1 MQIEKDE
8 ECQERF
14 VTGPSGGSTNSACV
28 GKGNG
33 RNLDGGSDRRRDGD
47 YMKLAENEERALKR
61 LREELFARY
70 PIIDFRLY
78 GSKARGEERQ
88 DSDLDVM
95 IELPGYDRAVVEEI
109 DDIVYR
115 INLEH
120 DVFISALVF
129 GKDELES
136 GPMSESPIYK
146 VIQREGVP
154 L

>member
-1 MQIEKDE
+1 
-8 ECQERF
+8 
-14 VTGPSGGSTNSACV
+14 
-28 GKGNG
+28 
-33 RNLDGGSDRRRDGD
+33 
-47 YMKLAENEERALKR
+47 MKLAKNEERALR
-61 LREELFARY
+61 QLRDKLVAKF
-70 PIIDFRLY
+70 PIIDIRLY
-78 GSKARGEERQ
+78 GSKARGEKRP

-95 IELPGYDRAVVEEI
+95 IEIPDYDQDMVDEI

-120 DVFISALVF
+120 DVLISALVF
-129 GKDELES
+129 GRDELED

>member
-1 MQIEKDE
+1 MAIRRARTRGGDGQRS
-8 ECQERF
+8 CQNRDAG
-14 VTGPSGGSTNSACV
+14 T
-28 GKGNG
+28 K
-33 RNLDGGSDRRRDGD
+33 RRRDGES
-47 YMKLAENEERALKR
+47 MKLAENEEQALKR

-78 GSKARGEERQ
+78 GSKARGEGRP

-95 IELPGYDRAVVEEI
+95 IELPDYDRAMVAEI

-129 GKDELES
+129 GKDELEE

>member
-1 MQIEKDE
+1 MK
-8 ECQERF
+8 R
-14 VTGPSGGSTNSACV
+14 GG
-28 GKGNG
+28 
-33 RNLDGGSDRRRDGD
+33 DF
-47 YMKLAENEERALKR
+47 MKLAENEEQALKR

-78 GSKARGEERQ
+78 GSKARGEGRP

-95 IELPGYDRAVVEEI
+95 IELPDYDRAIVEEI

-115 INLEH
+115 INLEY

-129 GKDELES
+129 GRDELEQ

-146 VIQREGVP
+146 TIQREGVP

>member
-1 MQIEKDE
+1 MSGRKAAQTGLVGVNE
-8 ECQERF
+8 EGM
-14 VTGPSGGSTNSACV
+14 VS
-28 GKGNG
+28 
-33 RNLDGGSDRRRDGD
+33 
-47 YMKLAENEERALKR
+47 MKLAENEGRALKR

-78 GSKARGEERQ
+78 GSKARGEGRQ

-95 IELPGYDRAVVEEI
+95 IELPDYDRAIVEEI

-129 GKDELES
+129 GKDELEE

>member
-1 MQIEKDE
+1 
-8 ECQERF
+8 
-14 VTGPSGGSTNSACV
+14 
-28 GKGNG
+28 
-33 RNLDGGSDRRRDGD
+33 
-47 YMKLAENEERALKR
+47 MKLADNEERALKR
-61 LREELFARY
+61 LREELFARFL
-70 PIIDFRLY
+70 IIDFRLY
-78 GSKARGEERQ
+78 GSKARGEGRQ

-95 IELPGYDRAVVEEI
+95 IELPGYDRAMVAEI

-129 GKDELES
+129 GKDELEE

-146 VIQREGVP
+146 AIQREGVP

>member
-1 MQIEKDE
+1 
-8 ECQERF
+8 
-14 VTGPSGGSTNSACV
+14 
-28 GKGNG
+28 
-33 RNLDGGSDRRRDGD
+33 
-47 YMKLAENEERALKR
+47 MKLKDNEEKALKR

-70 PIIDFRLY
+70 PIIDYRLY
-78 GSKARGEERQ
+78 GSKARGEGRE

-95 IELPGYDRAVVEEI
+95 IELPDYDRAIVEEI

-129 GKDELES
+129 GKDELEK

-146 VIQREGVP
+146 ISLREGVP
-154 L
+154 LWALMRKKDYSLCTDCSRRRRAYRKLTIYSLKVRVISD

>member
-1 MQIEKDE
+1 
-8 ECQERF
+8 
-14 VTGPSGGSTNSACV
+14 
-28 GKGNG
+28 
-33 RNLDGGSDRRRDGD
+33 
-47 YMKLAENEERALKR
+47 MKLAENEERALKQ

-78 GSKARGEERQ
+78 GSKARGEGRQ

-95 IELPGYDRAVVEEI
+95 IELPDYDRAIVEEI

-129 GKDELES
+129 GKDELEE

>member
-1 MQIEKDE
+1 
-8 ECQERF
+8 
-14 VTGPSGGSTNSACV
+14 
-28 GKGNG
+28 
-33 RNLDGGSDRRRDGD
+33 
-47 YMKLAENEERALKR
+47 MKLAENEDRALKR
-61 LREELFARY
+61 LREELFAKY

-78 GSKARGEERQ
+78 GSKARGEGRP

-95 IELPGYDRAVVEEI
+95 IELPDYDRAIVAEI

-115 INLEH
+115 INLDH

-129 GKDELES
+129 GKDELEE

-146 VIQREGVP
+146 VIRREGVP

>member
-1 MQIEKDE
+1 
-8 ECQERF
+8 
-14 VTGPSGGSTNSACV
+14 
-28 GKGNG
+28 
-33 RNLDGGSDRRRDGD
+33 
-47 YMKLAENEERALKR
+47 MKLAENEGRALKR
-61 LREELFARY
+61 LREELFAKY

-78 GSKARGEERQ
+78 GSKARGEGRP

-95 IELPGYDRAVVEEI
+95 IELPDYDRAMVDEI

-129 GKDELES
+129 GKDELEE

-146 VIQREGVP
+146 VILREGVP

>member
-1 MQIEKDE
+1 
-8 ECQERF
+8 
-14 VTGPSGGSTNSACV
+14 
-28 GKGNG
+28 
-33 RNLDGGSDRRRDGD
+33 
-47 YMKLAENEERALKR
+47 MKLAENEERALKR

-70 PIIDFRLY
+70 QIIDFRLY
-78 GSKARGEERQ
+78 GSKARGEGRQ

-95 IELPGYDRAVVEEI
+95 IELPDYDRGMVAEI

-129 GKDELES
+129 GKDELEE

-146 VIQREGVP
+146 IIQREGVP

>member
-1 MQIEKDE
+1 MIAPAAVWKGS
-8 ECQERF
+8 CLNRA
-14 VTGPSGGSTNSACV
+14 GGS
-28 GKGNG
+28 K
-33 RNLDGGSDRRRDGD
+33 RRKDGES
-47 YMKLAENEERALKR
+47 MKLAENEEQALKR
-61 LREELFARY
+61 LRGELFARY

-78 GSKARGEERQ
+78 GSKARGEKRQ

-95 IELPGYDRAVVEEI
+95 IELPDYDRAIVEEI

-129 GKDELES
+129 GKDELEE

-146 VIQREGVP
+146 VIQREGIP

>member
-1 MQIEKDE
+1 MNLNWPK
-8 ECQERF
+8 
-14 VTGPSGGSTNSACV
+14 SS
-28 GKGNG
+28 
-33 RNLDGGSDRRRDGD
+33 RNI
-47 YMKLAENEERALKR
+47 YNEERALKR
-61 LREELFARY
+61 LRGELFARY

-78 GSKARGEERQ
+78 GSKARGEVSQ

-95 IELPGYDRAVVEEI
+95 IELPDYDRAIVEEI

-129 GKDELES
+129 GKDELEE